1 MENYGCSGVAAAD
14 LGHRGPTWTYSG
26 QLRSEE
32 EKWGPQ
38 EKNHE
43 NKQSEISPLVLAI
56 SCLSGLSCLHLRFFL
71 KSMQED
77 AAFHYHRTH
86 SLIGQLL
93 NSPAANVRHNNTLK
107 TPITNKLPHWC
118 SLKLNYVCFSFHTK
132 KQQRCKRNMQTA
144 LIWLITGS
152 DTYLGEDSNDLY
164 IKVHSNLLKK
174 NKRTGG
180 FFAMLHP
187 KGNV

>member
-1 MENYGCSGVAAAD
+1 MLLPTGLCCYKRPLCLTLMENYGCSGVAAAD

-132 KQQRCKRNMQTA
+132 KKAALQKKYADSINMTNNR
-144 LIWLITGS
+144 LRHIP
-152 DTYLGEDSNDLY
+152 
-164 IKVHSNLLKK
+164 
-174 NKRTGG
+174 GG
-180 FFAMLHP
+180 RF
-187 KGNV
+187 